1 MVEVRQTEEFSGWL
15 HRLRDAN
22 AVARIVGRIRRI
34 EMGNPGDTRGVGHGI
49 LEMRVDYGPGYRIYY
64 VHRGAQIL
72 ILVWWRQAHATEG
85 YQTGSEAGGDIVMPK
100 TLMPKTLMPKA
111 LMPKALMP
119 KTTRFDAADY
129 LDTEERQVA
138 YIAAALESGD
148 ADFVRDALGLVARA
162 RGMGG
167 IAKKAGL
174 NRESLYKA
182 LGETGNPEFGT
193 VMRIVRA
200 LGLTLSA
207 HPVAS
212 GQTSKRRRVA

>member
-1 MVEVRQTEEFSGWL
+1 
-15 HRLRDAN
+15 
-22 AVARIVGRIRRI
+22 
-34 EMGNPGDTRGVGHGI
+34 
-49 LEMRVDYGPGYRIYY
+49 
-64 VHRGAQIL
+64 
-72 ILVWWRQAHATEG
+72 
-85 YQTGSEAGGDIVMPK
+85 MPK
-100 TLMPKTLMPKA
+100 TM
-111 LMPKALMP
+111 
-119 KTTRFDAADY
+119 RFDAADY

-207 HPVAS
+207 HPAAS

>member
-1 MVEVRQTEEFSGWL
+1 MT
-15 HRLRDAN
+15 
-22 AVARIVGRIRRI
+22 
-34 EMGNPGDTRGVGHGI
+34 
-49 LEMRVDYGPGYRIYY
+49 
-64 VHRGAQIL
+64 
-72 ILVWWRQAHATEG
+72 
-85 YQTGSEAGGDIVMPK
+85 
-100 TLMPKTLMPKA
+100 
-111 LMPKALMP
+111 

-162 RGMGG
+162 RGMAG

-193 VMRIVRA
+193 VMRIVHA
-200 LGLTLSA
+200 LGYPFSTPGGERTDA
-207 HPVAS
+207 KAAS
-212 GQTSKRRRVA
+212 GRVSGGILVSRGAIRHGLRTSLAPCASFLLDISCSIDLRSLKPQLSHRDRHHLPRRSDMPDALRTRTTSPIRPSCWFRELATEQRFSLDLGIGRLPRD